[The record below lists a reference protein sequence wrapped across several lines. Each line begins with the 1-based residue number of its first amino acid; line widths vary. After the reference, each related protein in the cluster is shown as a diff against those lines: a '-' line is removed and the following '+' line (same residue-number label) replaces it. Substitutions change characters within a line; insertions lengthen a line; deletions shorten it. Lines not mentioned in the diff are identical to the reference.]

1 MMMEFEQRVEEKMT
15 ALRAENDRLIEE
27 NARLRDE
34 VQRACHDLERRV
46 QERTEDLLAAN
57 QQLRD
62 EVVKRQEAEANLRT
76 LYHQLERVNH
86 QKSEFLANMSHEIR
100 TPLNTVLGFT
110 QVLHEQMYG
119 PMNEKQLKSLDFIE
133 QSGQHLL
140 SLINDIL
147 DIAKIEAGT
156 LPLEFDDILIEQV
169 CEVSLLLIKQPA
181 SKKRLQVSFLC
192 DPQAKVMRTDER
204 RLKQIIVNLLMNA
217 VKFTGD
223 GGAISL
229 NVRGNAEQGHVCFH
243 IIDTGVGIA
252 PENLARLFEP
262 FTQFDSSLSRQQEG
276 AGLGL
281 TLVHHLTTLLGGTV
295 EVTSHVGSGSCFTVS
310 FPWQPSNDALPFVE
324 NEHETQ
330 DGEENMSATSHC
342 MITVLLAEDN
352 RESSEMFVEY
362 LETMGFV
369 VLWAKNGEEAIS
381 LARAQRPDI
390 ILMDIQMP
398 VMDGLEAIRHLR
410 KDPELAATP
419 IVALTALAMRGDRER
434 CIEAGANEYVSKPV
448 GLKKLMSVIDN
459 LLQTGKS
466 KEERA

>member
-1 MMMEFEQRVEEKMT
+1 MMEIEPRVEEEMA
-15 ALRAENDRLIEE
+15 ALRAENDRLTAD

-34 VQRACHDLERRV
+34 V
-46 QERTEDLLAAN
+46 AN
-57 QQLRD
+57 
-62 EVVKRQEAEANLRT
+62 RQEAEANLRT
-76 LYHQLERVNH
+76 LNNQLERVNR

-156 LPLEFDDILIEQV
+156 LPLEFDDILIEHV
-169 CEVSLLLIKQPA
+169 CEVSLLLVKQPA

-192 DPQAKVMRTDER
+192 DPQVKMMRTDER

-223 GGAISL
+223 GGTISL
-229 NVRGNAEQGHVCFH
+229 DVRGDAEQGRVCFH
-243 IIDTGVGIA
+243 VIDTGVGIA
-252 PENLARLFEP
+252 PENLAQLFEP

-281 TLVHHLTTLLGGTV
+281 TLVRHLTTLLGGTV

-310 FPWQPSNDALPFVE
+310 FPWQPSDDALPCVE
-324 NEHETQ
+324 NAHETL
-330 DGEENMSATSHC
+330 DGEENMSATSHSKDR

-398 VMDGLEAIRHLR
+398 VMDGLEAMRHLR

-434 CIEAGANEYVSKPV
+434 CIEAGANDYVSKPV

-466 KEERA
+466 QEERA